1 MRAEDIRQLIVDY
14 LTVNAPNGCVL
25 AILSLSTVK
34 DIVTIGL
41 GIISAVCTI
50 LVTWHRLKTKPK
62 PPGRPG
68 SDED

>member
-1 MRAEDIRQLIVDY
+1 MRPEDLRQLLIDY
-14 LTVNAPNGCVL
+14 LTVNAPNSCVL

-34 DIVTIGL
+34 DMVTIGL

-62 PPGRPG
+62 TPPD

>member
-1 MRAEDIRQLIVDY
+1 MRAEELRKLIVDY

-25 AILSLSTVK
+25 AILTLSTVK
-34 DIVTIGL
+34 DMVTIGL
-41 GIISAVCTI
+41 GIISAICTI

-62 PPGRPG
+62 TPPD

>member
-1 MRAEDIRQLIVDY
+1 MRPEELRQLIVDC

-34 DIVTIGL
+34 DMVTIGL

-62 PPGRPG
+62 PPSP
-68 SDED
+68 SEED